1 MGKTRA
7 RKVEELERL
16 RERLARMKV
25 AVMTTSSKLTVS
37 EETALRR
44 SMRLAEADYLII
56 KKTLLRLGLKEAG
69 IDPAG
74 LESFDKPFSM
84 TLGYGD
90 EAGVAKALA
99 AFQKEH
105 EAVQFLGGILD
116 GRFLNAAEVKALA
129 KLPTKTEMLGQLVR
143 TIQAPVSNFA
153 SVLRNNLS
161 GLLTVLSAVRDQ
173 KSPTS

>member
-1 MGKTRA
+1 
-7 RKVEELERL
+7 
-16 RERLARMKV
+16 
-25 AVMTTSSKLTVS
+25 
-37 EETALRR
+37 
-44 SMRLAEADYLII
+44 
-56 KKTLLRLGLKEAG
+56 
-69 IDPAG
+69 
-74 LESFDKPFSM
+74 M